1 MHMSKHTIGL
11 LLIAVVALGAMTGVV
26 AAAEGD
32 LGVTV
37 DDADG
42 EPTVTVTENGTAVE
56 NATVNV
62 SVVDP
67 ANESYAG
74 ASEYTTDANG
84 TVGLHHPE
92 EEDVTVNVTAEYE
105 NDSTTTTIDLEGPDG
120 LVIDVESTDETRRD
134 GHRQRHRGRERLGE
148 RHHRRRTER
157 HLRRRGRLRD

>member
-11 LLIAVVALGAMTGVV
+11 LLIAVVVALGAMTGV

-84 TVGLHHPE
+84 TVGL
-92 EEDVTVNVTAEYE
+92 
-105 NDSTTTTIDLEGPDG
+105 STP
-120 LVIDVESTDETRRD
+120 
-134 GHRQRHRGRERLGE
+134 
-148 RHHRRRTER
+148 
-157 HLRRRGRLRD
+157 RRGRDGERDR